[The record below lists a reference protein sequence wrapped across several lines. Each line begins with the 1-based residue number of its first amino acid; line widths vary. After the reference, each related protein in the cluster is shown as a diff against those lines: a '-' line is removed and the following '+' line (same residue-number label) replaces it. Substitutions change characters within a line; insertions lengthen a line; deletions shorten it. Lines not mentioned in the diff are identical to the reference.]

1 MKLARMCQRFAPL
14 IWFSKDYWRVR
25 DPYGVELDTF
35 PSALGV
41 VTRLACRRAK
51 QEGVD
56 VDGLLRKAG
65 LSNQQID
72 NPRIRLA
79 VKAQIQFLDLAARA
93 LKDDCLGFH
102 LAQKFD
108 LRTIGLLHYVLA
120 SSETLDEALQRA
132 ARYSAI
138 VNEGITLRFHE
149 GENLGLRFQYAGV
162 ARHTD
167 RHQIEFGVTTL
178 VRICRQLTNRHLST
192 NRVTFTHQR
201 KKEVTEFKTFFG
213 SDVAFGAAADE
224 LAFSSSI
231 KGMPIIGADP
241 YLNDMLVEYCEEAIS
256 ARAAKR
262 NSFRSNVE
270 NAIALL
276 LPHGQARAGTVARK
290 LGVSRRTLAR
300 RLASEK
306 LTFAEVVQRLKS
318 DLARRHLADDS
329 LSISEIAWLLG
340 YQDVSAFTHAF
351 KRWTGEA
358 PRRARQLSS

>member
-1 MKLARMCQRFAPL
+1 
-14 IWFSKDYWRVR
+14 
-25 DPYGVELDTF
+25 
-35 PSALGV
+35 
-41 VTRLACRRAK
+41 
-51 QEGVD
+51 
-56 VDGLLRKAG
+56 
-65 LSNQQID
+65 
-72 NPRIRLA
+72 
-79 VKAQIQFLDLAARA
+79 
-93 LKDDCLGFH
+93 
-102 LAQKFD
+102 
-108 LRTIGLLHYVLA
+108 VLA

-138 VNEGITLRFHE
+138 VNEGITLRFNE
-149 GENLGLRFQYAGV
+149 GENVGLRFEYAGV

-167 RHQIEFGVTTL
+167 RHQIEFGMAAF
-178 VRICRQLTNRHLST
+178 VRTCRQLTNRHLST
-192 NRVTFTHQR
+192 SSVSFTHQR
-201 KKEVTEFKTFFG
+201 KKEVTEFKIFFG
-213 SDVAFGAAADE
+213 GDVAFGAAADE

-241 YLNDMLVEYCEEAIS
+241 YLNDMLIGYCEEAIS
-256 ARAAKR
+256 ARATKP
-262 NSFRSNVE
+262 NSFRLNVE
-270 NAIALL
+270 NAVALL
-276 LPHGQARAGTVARK
+276 LPHGNARADTVARK